1 MTEDNGSPNND
12 KQSPIE
18 MPNWLRAVNVW
29 LSKQGFGEIEF
40 NSISEIFNDRF
51 KDFVDDLYRTVRIE
65 ENDQRLSPNAEL
77 VMRVIVAL
85 ANVLI
90 TDEQRR
96 GPYPELCQKLSA
108 FRESC
113 IALQSHA
120 YGDEGILEK
129 EMSHAQTLKNS
140 IPDATV
146 GGLYEIYA
154 DEFYKALVK
163 NSLHFKILLEQIIRV
178 AKRLESLHRVLQ
190 EPAVAL
196 EVNSERG
203 DAILNQFCFELAEDG
218 VDPRQ
223 IAEMIGELDAVSN
236 ITDPV
241 KRADIIDAAEHR
253 MTQRVYRFR
262 KNLEK

>member
-1 MTEDNGSPNND
+1 VTEDRNNPHSEEQTATEIPD
-12 KQSPIE
+12 
-18 MPNWLRAVNVW
+18 WLRAVNVW

-40 NSISEIFNDRF
+40 NSISSIFENKSRNYIN
-51 KDFVDDLYRTVRIE
+51 DLYRTVLIE
-65 ENDQRLSPNAEL
+65 ENDRRLSPNAEL

-85 ANVLI
+85 TNVLI

-120 YGDEGILEK
+120 YGDEGVLAREL
-129 EMSHAQTLKNS
+129 SHAQKLKNE

-146 GGLYEIYA
+146 GGLYELYA
-154 DEFYKALVK
+154 DEFHRALVK

-178 AKRLESLHRVLQ
+178 TKRLENLHRVLQ

-196 EVNSERG
+196 KVNSERG

-223 IAEMIGELDAVSN
+223 IAEIIGELDALSN
-236 ITDPV
+236 ITDPD
-241 KRADIIDAAEHR
+241 KRADFIDAAEHR

-262 KNLEK
+262 KNIES